1 MDGTEVEVTVIVLVV
16 NGGGSEWMGQRWRW
30 W

>member
-16 NGGGSEWMGQRWRW
+16 SGGDSDCTGESRWL
-30 W
+30 